1 MAEMN
6 AVVGYVP
13 DATAE
18 AIGSEGQ
25 YGEPLEVR
33 LEREGEVHV
42 RVNPDDV
49 AGVLLGASQK
59 GETGVQVLLKEKAT
73 VETFT
78 RGSADSF
85 LNRIHDLN
93 LWPWRPPIVVIYVDP
108 QNWKKL
114 VELNRENIQVKD
126 Q

>member
-18 AIGSEGQ
+18 VIGSERQ
-25 YGEPLEVR
+25 YAEPLEIR

-42 RVNPDDV
+42 RISPDDV
-49 AGVLLGASQK
+49 AGVLMGASQK
-59 GETGVQVLLKEKAT
+59 GETGVQVLLKDKAT

-85 LNRIHDLN
+85 LKPIHDLN
-93 LWPWRPPIVVIYVDP
+93 LWPWRPPIVVIYIDP
-108 QNWKKL
+108 QNWKDL
-114 VELNRENIQVKD
+114 VRLNRESIEARD
-126 Q
+126 A